1 MTKNNQRILL
11 GGVWVLIGLLSIASI
26 DNPWPGVGMIA
37 LGIVLIIVYAIRR
50 GRAHP
55 AP

>member
-1 MTKNNQRILL
+1 MTKNNKRVLL
-11 GGVWVLIGLLSIASI
+11 GGVWVLVGLLSISWT

-37 LGIVLIIVYAIRR
+37 LGVVLIIVYAIR
-50 GRAHP
+50 GRARP